1 MSPLLLAN
9 AAFAVVWGSFAV
21 IVFTL
26 LVVGVNRVV
35 RHARAQ
41 TRYIRVWLL
50 VRVLA
55 GTAISGL
62 VGIIVMQAFDL
73 WLT

>member
-1 MSPLLLAN
+1 M
-9 AAFAVVWGSFAV
+9 
-21 IVFTL
+21 IVLTL
-26 LVVGVNRVV
+26 LVVGANRVV